1 MRIQIWHHIK
11 DTSSGFL
18 DKASFWDASLVDVLR
33 ISHFPQ
39 QMFGRL
45 YTHSVNVQLNKGSDE
60 HAPYSFKQGLVL
72 GQSLSPQAGQCPS
85 DGCPEQARSCSEHRE
100 KTCLEICIL
109 NNLWLAHSKWAR
121 DVVP

>member
-45 YTHSVNVQLNKGSDE
+45 YTHSVNVQLNKGSHKSTLPILSSKGLFWDS
-60 HAPYSFKQGLVL
+60 HSPLRQGSAPVTAA
-72 GQSLSPQAGQCPS
+72 QSK
-85 DGCPEQARSCSEHRE
+85 PEVAVNTGRKPAWKYAS
-100 KTCLEICIL
+100 
-109 NNLWLAHSKWAR
+109 
-121 DVVP
+121 